1 MAVSASIGVETGERM
16 SWFFVARNCRH
27 VHIHVK
33 PVRAPVSCE
42 VRLAAGCDLNS
53 RKPSSFILPVSV
65 ESAACVVSL
74 IILTVV
80 ELDNVR
86 YDDQLE

>member
-1 MAVSASIGVETGERM
+1 M

-27 VHIHVK
+27 VHLHVK
-33 PVRAPVSCE
+33 LVRAPVFRE
-42 VRLAAGCDLNS
+42 VCLAAVCDLNS
-53 RKPSSFILPVSV
+53 RKPSSFILLASV